1 MSSEKGYTIVND
13 ISLKEKEITPEAVT
27 APVEEAAPVQEVAP
41 VEAAPAVEV
50 TPVETTPVAE
60 VSVANVPEVQIP
72 DVVAPVYETPAYEVP
87 VTPVYENPVAM
98 NGMAGNSAS
107 YAQEYNIIGQND
119 FNSSYGE
126 VSYNKVETTIVTE
139 EDAKAAKEAYIE
151 TLVELYDKGPGRQI
165 SILRTVAAEMDRLL
179 DVVSKQGFVSGK
191 DHEEIKSVRNKYRGL
206 QEMDNS
212 KSFSDNQEEP
222 VYGGMNF

>member
-87 VTPVYENPVAM
+87 VTPVYENPVVVPMSNDMYANTMPLENSLETKSDKRIFKTAEDVQSAKDAFMKAM
-98 NGMAGNSAS
+98 SDYFDEFLRGPIENC
-107 YAQEYNIIGQND
+107 
-119 FNSSYGE
+119 
-126 VSYNKVETTIVTE
+126 VETTNATF
-139 EDAKAAKEAYIE
+139 AW
-151 TLVELYDKGPGRQI
+151 GN
-165 SILRTVAAEMDRLL
+165 
-179 DVVSKQGFVSGK
+179 DVVQ
-191 DHEEIKSVRNKYRGL
+191 NGL
-206 QEMDNS
+206 RATSFSQYNRIEDMYHGMDNKEYSDS
-212 KSFSDNQEEP
+212 KNEYSDSKNDEISS
-222 VYGGMNF
+222 YYNAA